1 MGRDHFHVLNVAKT
15 LLTTQGLLNIGEF
28 ILERDLI
35 SGQNVAKPLVIV
47 VISLNI

>member
-1 MGRDHFHVLNVAKT
+1 MVRDHIHVLNVAKT
-15 LLTTQGLLNIGEF
+15 LLTTQRLLNISEF

-35 SGQNVAKPLVIV
+35 NGQNVPKPLVIV